1 MPYKTYFTLLFF
13 CLFSSCFS
21 LKKGG
26 TDISQNAI
34 QPFKTQL
41 DTLTLF
47 DTMRH
52 RRIPVAYYIPNVKKS
67 TDKLKIVIFSHGYGG
82 NKGGDYLA
90 YSYLTQYLASNGY
103 FVASIQHELPS
114 DELLAMTGNFQE
126 TRRPNWER
134 GVQNILFT
142 INTLKKTKP
151 DLDFQHLTLIG
162 HSNGGDMSMLFVHT
176 YPTLLDKI
184 ISLDNRRASFP
195 RLKNPKIYSL
205 RSSDQVADK
214 GVLLDKIEQDIYGVK
229 IIKLD
234 SIKHNDMD
242 DGGTLA
248 QHQEINNYILS
259 FLKEQ

>member
-1 MPYKTYFTLLFF
+1 MPYKTCFSLLIFS
-13 CLFSSCFS
+13 LFLSCFS
-21 LKKGG
+21 VKKRE
-26 TDISQNAI
+26 ISVSQNAT

-41 DTLTLF
+41 DTLTLY
-47 DTMRH
+47 DSLRH
-52 RRIPVAYYIPNVKKS
+52 RRIPVAYYAPRVKMAEN
-67 TDKLKIVIFSHGYGG
+67 KLKIVIFSHGYGG
-82 NKGGDYLA
+82 NKEGDYLA
-90 YSYLTQYLASNGY
+90 YSYLTQYLAANGY

-134 GVQNILFT
+134 GVQNILFV

-151 DLDFQHLTLIG
+151 NLDFQHLALIG

-176 YPTLLDKI
+176 YPDLLDKI

-214 GVLLDKIEQDIYGVK
+214 GVLLDKIEQDIYGIK

-242 DGGTLA
+242 NSGTLA
-248 QHQEINNYILS
+248 QHNEITKYILS
-259 FLKEQ
+259 FLNEK

>member
-1 MPYKTYFTLLFF
+1 MPYKIYFKFLFLA
-13 CLFSSCFS
+13 LFLSCFTSKKSTTNDNQS
-21 LKKGG
+21 L
-26 TDISQNAI
+26 I
-34 QPFKTQL
+34 QAFKIKL
-41 DTLTLF
+41 DTVTLF
-47 DTMRH
+47 DSVRQ
-52 RRIPVAYYIPNVKKS
+52 RRIPLAFYTSKTKEGNDKKEV
-67 TDKLKIVIFSHGYGG
+67 VIFSHGYGG

-90 YSYLTQYLASNGY
+90 YSYLTQYLAANGY
-103 FVASIQHELPS
+103 FVVSIQHELPS
-114 DELLAMTGNFQE
+114 DEPIAMTGNFQE

-134 GVQNILFT
+134 GVQNILFV

-184 ISLDNRRASFP
+184 ISLDNRRAPFP
-195 RLKNPKIYSL
+195 RLKKPKIYSL

-242 DGGTLA
+242 DSGTAA
-248 QHQEINNYILS
+248 QHLEINKYILN
-259 FLKEQ
+259 FLRT